1 MKIEIKKLPKSK
13 IEMRIEVSIQEWH
26 KYLNLAAKQLAQD
39 LTVPGFRKGQ
49 APRHIIERELGGG
62 RVLSEAAQLC
72 CRKSYAAALFEKK
85 IEAIGP
91 PKITV
96 LKMAEAN
103 PFCFKAETAVL
114 SKILLPDFKKIAK
127 NIKKNK
133 VAVKTKEI
141 NETVNYLRK
150 SRAKFVTIAR
160 PAQKGDCVKI
170 DLSFIGTGRRPVPTR
185 GGQMFQEL
193 KDQVL
198 VIGENSLRPD
208 LEEKLV
214 NMAEG
219 EEKEFELDIHQSQPL
234 SLLKDKG
241 DEQSFVSSTGK
252 IRAKIKMKLV
262 QKVVLPEAND
272 EFARSIG
279 KFKDL
284 ADLQKSLQQGILMEK
299 QIKEKDRWRLAAI
312 NKITEQT
319 KIELP
324 EILIT
329 QEQDKMIQEFKASL
343 KDLGLRFEDY
353 LKRIGGTE
361 KQLTQGFLKNAY
373 QRAKVGLCLREIARQ
388 EKIEVS
394 AQEIEEKIN
403 KTLSRFSDVAK
414 ARKNIDFEAFRV
426 YTEGILENEKVFQ
439 FLENIAEK

>member
-39 LTVPGFRKGQ
+39 LTVPGFRRGQ
-49 APRHIIERELGGG
+49 APRHIIERELGRG
-62 RVLSEAAQLC
+62 RVLSEAAELC
-72 CRKSYAAALFEKK
+72 CRKSYVAALLEEK

-103 PFCFKAETAVL
+103 PFCFKTETAVL
-114 SKILLPDFKKIAK
+114 SKILLPDYKKIAESTV
-127 NIKKNK
+127 KKK
-133 VAVKTKEI
+133 VIVHVKEI
-141 NETVNYLRK
+141 EEAINYLRK
-150 SRAKFVTIAR
+150 TRAKFVTLAR
-160 PAQKGDCVKI
+160 SAQKGDCVTI
-170 DLSFIGTGRRPVPTR
+170 DLILQPLIDILR
-185 GGQMFQEL
+185 GQPEQKGQEI

-198 VIGENSLRPD
+198 VMGESSLRPE

-219 EEKEFELDIHQSQPL
+219 EEKEFELVIPSLFYTSPL
-234 SLLKDKG
+234 PKGRLKKEAADLQK
-241 DEQSFVSSTGK
+241 VRV
-252 IRAKIKMKLV
+252 RAKMKLV
-262 QKVVLPEAND
+262 QKVVLPEVDD
-272 EFARSIG
+272 EFARSLG

-284 ADLQKSLQQGILMEK
+284 TDLRENLQQGILMEK
-299 QIKEKDRWRLAAI
+299 QIKGKDRWRLSVI
-312 NKITEQT
+312 NKITEAS

-324 EILIT
+324 EILIS
-329 QEQDKMIQEFKASL
+329 QEQNKMIQELKASL
-343 KDLGLRFEDY
+343 KEMGLRFEDY
-353 LKRIGGTE
+353 LKRIHKTE
-361 KQLTQGFLKNAY
+361 KELAQDFVKDAD
-373 QRAKVGLCLREIARQ
+373 QRVKAGLCLREIARQ

-394 AQEIEEKIN
+394 AQEIEDEIN
-403 KTLSRFSDVAK
+403 KTLSRFLDVAK